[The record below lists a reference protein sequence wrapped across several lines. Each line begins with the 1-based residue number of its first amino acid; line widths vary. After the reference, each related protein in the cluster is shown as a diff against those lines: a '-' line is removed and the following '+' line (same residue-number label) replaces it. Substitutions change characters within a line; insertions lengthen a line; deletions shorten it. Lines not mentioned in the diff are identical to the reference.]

1 MSINNHWRNK
11 QLGKHWCAQEQ
22 TCFDFVLQYQHLN
35 WQWLG
40 IKGQFYQDCRA
51 LLPMQAPYQGLIWI
65 NHGGS
70 LSPKNL
76 INTINCALAPGIQI
90 AYIAINRFEIAPVN
104 DLNLVYPDCMEE
116 SLDLIMSCCD
126 KNLRRLYRPK
136 QVDGRHFVGV
146 HGLDVFVYES
156 DH

>member
-1 MSINNHWRNK
+1 MAINNHWRNK
-11 QLGKHWCAQEQ
+11 QLGKYWCAQEQ
-22 TCFDFVLQYQHLN
+22 ACFDFLMRYQDLN

-40 IKGQFYQDCRA
+40 IKGQFYQDCST
-51 LLPMQAPYQGLIWI
+51 LLSMQEPSQGLIWI
-65 NHGGS
+65 NHGSG

-76 INTINCALAPGIQI
+76 VNSIDCVLTAAIQV
-90 AYIAINRFEIAPVN
+90 AYIAVNRFDIVAVN
-104 DLNLVYPDCMEE
+104 DLDLVYPHCIEE

-126 KNLRRLYRPK
+126 KKLRRLYRPQ

-156 DH
+156 HH